1 MNLMSADSVND
12 SIEAIN
18 STDIEIES
26 SAEVTELETTEEYE
40 TNENKRILGNELHF
54 GTHYLVKLIFSKIR
68 EKDGLT
74 AFFVKIIH
82 NVV

>member
-54 GTHYLVKLIFSKIR
+54 
-68 EKDGLT
+68 
-74 AFFVKIIH
+74 
-82 NVV
+82 